1 MTTTITSIEKDGKF
15 FLAETTLTTL
25 VEQGHL
31 ILKTR
36 FTTSGLRVNYYLSE
50 WDNRFGKQAPFASYT
65 EPYFTKTETG
75 DNLLIEVAL
84 RVLTIEEFD
93 DNVDDEIADPYN
105 EEISTKGI
113 NL

>member
-1 MTTTITSIEKDGKF
+1 MTTIITSIEKDGKF
-15 FLAETTLTTL
+15 FLSETTMTTL

-36 FTTSGLRVNYYLSE
+36 LTTSGLRVNYYLPE
-50 WDNRFGKQAPFASYT
+50 WDNRFGKQAPFASYI
-65 EPYFTKTETG
+65 KTG

-84 RVLTIEEFD
+84 RVLTIE
-93 DNVDDEIADPYN
+93 
-105 EEISTKGI
+105 KGI